1 MPKIPD
7 NTVRQVID
15 AARIEEVVSQCGYEL
30 KRAGTNY
37 TCLCPFH
44 DDHNIGNFIVRPAGV
59 ATGGNT
65 YNCFA
70 CGVKGGPL
78 QFVMESQ
85 RLSFPDAVRWL
96 GKMYHVPVDDVPLDY
111 TPPPPREVPPPPPP
125 LSIPRTYVKR
135 TMATAKT
142 RSIIF
147 IDWLRSLPWDT
158 EQKARL
164 EHMLWLY
171 CVGGWEN
178 GRVVFWMIDNEG
190 NARAAKLM
198 KFYPKGHPKYGHR
211 DKESH
216 PGWIYNQEGIR
227 QELDPEHHTILKP
240 LFGSHLLKRYPKARA
255 YIVESEK
262 TALVMATYDGKPETR
277 LWLACGGLQNMKRST
292 LQPLI
297 DQGREIWL
305 MPDRDGVKKWE
316 DICRIIGYDYC
327 RVDTEFLKS
336 WRETDGEKADIAD
349 IVLRMMAEAAQ
360 RDTTDG
366 AEQVSEERR
375 VKSEEFTSEGS
386 NETGHPCIVEDRHLQ
401 RMIDILDLEEI
412 TTHTNATQR

>member
-1 MPKIPD
+1 MPKIPE
-7 NTVRQVID
+7 TIVRQVID
-15 AARIEEVVSQCGYEL
+15 AARIEEVVSRCGYDL

-96 GKMYHVPVDDVPLDY
+96 GQMYGVPVDDVPLDY

-125 LSIPRTYVKR
+125 LSIPRAYVKR
-135 TMATAKT
+135 TMATAKA
-142 RSIIF
+142 RSILF

-158 EQKARL
+158 EQRARL

-171 CVGGWEN
+171 VVGGWEN
-178 GRVVFWMIDNEG
+178 GRVVFWMIDHEG

-198 KFYPKGHPKYGHR
+198 KYLPNGHR

-262 TALVMATYDGKPETR
+262 TALIMATYDGKPETR

-327 RVDTEFLKS
+327 RVDTEFLQS

-349 IVLRMMAEAAQ
+349 IVLRMMAEA
-360 RDTTDG
+360 T
-366 AEQVSEERR
+366 SEEPR
-375 VKSEEFTSEGS
+375 VKSEVPSSARLSTCGAQEFAAGGS
-386 NETGHPCIVEDRHLQ
+386 NETGHPLIVEDPHLQ
-401 RMIDILDLEEI
+401 RMIDMLELTIE
-412 TTHTNATQR
+412 HSKESRN

>member
-1 MPKIPD
+1 MPKIPE
-7 NTVRQVID
+7 TIVRQVID
-15 AARIEEVVSQCGYEL
+15 AARIEEVVSRCGYDL
-30 KRAGTNY
+30 KKAGTNY

-85 RLSFPDAVRWL
+85 RLTFPDAIRWL
-96 GKMYHVPVDDVPLDY
+96 GKMYHVPVDDVPVDY

-125 LSIPRTYVKR
+125 LSIPRAYVKR
-135 TMATAKT
+135 TMATAKS
-142 RSIIF
+142 RSILL

-164 EHMLWLY
+164 EHVLWLY

-198 KFYPKGHPKYGHR
+198 KYLPNGHR

-240 LFGSHLLKRYPKARA
+240 LFGSHLLKRYPNARA
-255 YIVESEK
+255 YVVESEK
-262 TALVMATYDGKPETR
+262 TALIMSILVPQTT
-277 LWLACGGLQNMKRST
+277 WLATGGKQNFKHEMLWTICEQDVAVYPDADALDNWSRKIEE
-292 LQPLI
+292 LN
-297 DQGREIWL
+297 REHGYRFFI
-305 MPDRDGVKKWE
+305 PDHYRAMCTPEARAKKW
-316 DICRIIGYDYC
+316 
-327 RVDTEFLKS
+327 
-336 WRETDGEKADIAD
+336 DIAD
-349 IVLRMMAEAAQ
+349 MMLEA
-360 RDTTDG
+360 
-366 AEQVSEERR
+366 
-375 VKSEEFTSEGS
+375 
-386 NETGHPCIVEDRHLQ
+386 N
-401 RMIDILDLEEI
+401 M
-412 TTHTNATQR
+412 